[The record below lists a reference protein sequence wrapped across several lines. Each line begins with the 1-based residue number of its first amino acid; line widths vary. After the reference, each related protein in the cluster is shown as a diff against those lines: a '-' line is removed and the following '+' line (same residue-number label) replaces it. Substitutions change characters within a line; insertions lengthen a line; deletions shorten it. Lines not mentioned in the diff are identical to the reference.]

1 MVFGFRKMKAV
12 LVFGGTGFLGSNLVK
27 YLLAQNLKVI
37 VYKHNSLGYLSSI
50 VNDKLIFIDSFDE
63 KLSQLYNIDTIYHLA
78 SKVFSKEP
86 TYENFYQTNVDLTIK
101 ILDFTKCLGISQF
114 IYISTG
120 SIFSKKINN
129 SIFDES
135 TCPNPKN
142 YYGLTKYIA
151 ERLVEIELEKTNI
164 KTSIVRFPSIFGINS
179 GGGIVETFYTSA
191 KESKPIEVYS
201 NGQRL
206 RNLIYVD
213 SAVEILYLLYKNR
226 ENLGQN
232 EIFMA
237 GSEDSLKLLEIAK
250 LIANLTDS
258 RSKIIPV
265 DKFPPSD
272 FDVKIDTSKAKNLLG
287 FKPLSIEDGLK
298 RYVEDMN
305 NENL

>member
-1 MVFGFRKMKAV
+1 MKAV
-12 LVFGGTGFLGSNLVK
+12 LVFGGTGFLGSNFVK
-27 YLLAQNLKVI
+27 YLLAQNLNVI
-37 VYKHNSLGYLSSI
+37 VYKHKNLRCLSNVI
-50 VNDKLIFIDSFDE
+50 NDNLVIIDSFDE
-63 KLSQLYNIDTIYHLA
+63 KLSSAYQVETIFHLA
-78 SKVFSKEP
+78 SKQTSGNHTYNEFYKGNVELTKRIIDFGKKLSTKQFVYVSTTTVFSQDDNSFFLSE
-86 TYENFYQTNVDLTIK
+86 
-101 ILDFTKCLGISQF
+101 
-114 IYISTG
+114 
-120 SIFSKKINN
+120 SI
-129 SIFDES
+129 
-135 TCPNPKN
+135 CPNPKN

-201 NGQRL
+201 NGQRF

-258 RSKIIPV
+258 KSKIIPV